1 MKKKEETIIAM
12 IDGTE
17 YYFNLKKIFEFISYR
32 TDKTEKQKEVVDSYD
47 RSEEDEGEIKLS
59 SKIVREITSPNESQ
73 YDNIKYDL
81 VKTFII
87 QLITFDEKTTIPT
100 GEDDKSIE
108 LPIINVNFM
117 PLGTRIVFNTLVEE
131 GLLIKKENKK

>member
-1 MKKKEETIIAM
+1 MKKKEETIIEM

-131 GLLIKKENKK
+131 GLLIKKENKQ

>member
-1 MKKKEETIIAM
+1 MKKKEETMIAM

-17 YYFNLKKIFEFISYR
+17 YYLNLKKMFEFISYR

-81 VKTFII
+81 VKTLII
-87 QLITFDEKTTIPT
+87 QLITFDEKTSLPT
-100 GEDDKSIE
+100 GNGDETVE
-108 LPIINVNFM
+108 LPVTNINFM

-131 GLLIKKENKK
+131 GLLIKKEK